1 MKSIIRAGL
10 ALGAEYPLKKVY
22 VGINNNKIDV
32 ISYEEPSGY
41 EDAELDV
48 GGWDRLLAPSF
59 ISIHTFLTLYPFRY
73 RIFNGKINA
82 NDLLTVISNNDVYHL
97 ALLGA
102 YHLLRSG
109 VTTVVFSDKFPDPVA
124 RAVTNVGLRPIIA
137 IPTGCANSPDDWEK
151 EFKLMYNRWSHQGY
165 NNVILKV
172 CDQDLVKEVFELAKQ
187 YEVAVLVERTV
198 DLRLFKRED
207 LPKTVIALGGG
218 SRVDLDFIKSNNI
231 YLSFTPS
238 FEVSRFPLSEFKPS
252 ISLDLTPMFD
262 IRHEAAYAA
271 TRLMLTAEEAFRAIT
286 AWGYKQLGIN
296 SGSLEINS
304 NADLVIYEYREPPAF
319 PLDFNSPYETLL
331 YSGYSVE
338 TVFVDGESVLDGGV
352 PLNVGLKDVEEGL
365 KRVEEIDKRLSERI
379 RAMEKGRN
387 SR

>member
-1 MKSIIRAGL
+1 MKSIIRAGI
-10 ALGAEYPLKKVY
+10 ALGAEQPLKKVY
-22 VGINNNKIDV
+22 VGVNNNKIEV

-48 GGWDRLLAPSF
+48 GGWDRLLSPSF

-82 NDLLTVISNNDVYHL
+82 NDLLSVISNNDVYYL

-109 VTTVVFSDKFPDPVA
+109 VTTVTFSDKFLDPVA
-124 RAVTNVGLRPIIA
+124 RAVTNVGLKPIIA
-137 IPTGCANSPDDWEK
+137 VPVGCANSPADWEK
-151 EFKLMYNRWSHQGY
+151 EFKLMYNRWSHQGA

-172 CDQDLVKEVFELAKQ
+172 CNQEAAREAFELAKQ
-187 YEVAVLVERTV
+187 YDVAVLVERTV
-198 DLRLFKRED
+198 DLRFFKKVD

-218 SRVDLDFIKSNNI
+218 SRTDLDFIKSNNI

-238 FEVSRFPLSEFKPS
+238 FEVAKFPLSEFKPS
-252 ISLDLTPMFD
+252 VALDLSPMFD
-262 IRHEAAYAA
+262 IRFEAAYAS
-271 TRLMLTAEEAFRAIT
+271 TRLMLTAEEAFKAIT
-286 AWGYKQLGIN
+286 VWGYQQLGID
-296 SGSLEINS
+296 SGYLRVNA

-331 YSGYSVE
+331 YSGYSIE
-338 TVFVDGESVLDGGV
+338 TVFVDGEAVLDGGV

-365 KRVEEIDKRLSERI
+365 KRVEEVDKRLGERI
-379 RAMEKGRN
+379 RAMEKSRN